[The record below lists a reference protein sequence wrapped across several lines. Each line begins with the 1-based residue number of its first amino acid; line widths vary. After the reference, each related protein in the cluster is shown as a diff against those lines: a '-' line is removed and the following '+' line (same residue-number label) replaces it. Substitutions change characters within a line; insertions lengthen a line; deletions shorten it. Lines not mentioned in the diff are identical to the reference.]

1 MDQSLHSWVLGAFPK
16 TMVAIDNVLET
27 LFQGFGHGAFG
38 VFAAL
43 LLVVLVATSIIPT
56 IIAVSLGAA
65 WLIAVVWLARL
76 APLKSLTVISR
87 WVLVLFGGAIFAV
100 AANSFGTW
108 AVAQYQKQR
117 KFDLAET
124 QRDKDSP
131 EHPAAVLSDKNA
143 SAEKAEATPAPVP
156 DKKPSRPPNSQPEI
170 KPANRASNSDNVTEG
185 IWFGI
190 HIEASKTVRDEFWAL
205 DDKFL
210 NQFRKSGSLNTI
222 DRLPPNYAVTG
233 WASTF
238 MKILPCGEEGIS
250 TSEISFVISEH
261 PLMVASMANNASQG
275 KCAIRAGVFVPHTG
289 QGVSLVGSDPLP
301 PQQYILEFPVWGAKD
316 SFGLRF
322 HMWSE
327 ELKQLNQGYLPLWK
341 SFAIDDANETIDL
354 QIHRKGPRWTPVPRI
369 EQCLPNKILL
379 RTALESGGPWI
390 VREYKLVSNIPH
402 QIGRGDD
409 ASQIFIWA
417 FTWQRT
423 GYGEQLNAFAGA
435 DGNMPP
441 GLQLHDIR

>member
-1 MDQSLHSWVLGAFPK
+1 MS
-16 TMVAIDNVLET
+16 AIDTALET
-27 LFQGFGHGAFG
+27 LFRTFGNHVFG
-38 VFAAL
+38 VIVAL
-43 LLVVLVATSIIPT
+43 LLVALVATNVIPL
-56 IIAVSLGAA
+56 IIAISVGAA
-65 WLIAVVWLARL
+65 WLIAVIWLARL
-76 APLKSLTVISR
+76 APVKGLTVISR
-87 WVLVLFGGAIFAV
+87 WMIVLIGGAVFAV
-100 AANSFGTW
+100 AANSFGKWT
-108 AVAQYQKQR
+108 VAQYQKQR
-117 KFDLAET
+117 KADFAES
-124 QRDKDSP
+124 QK
-131 EHPAAVLSDKNA
+131 ENAAPARPVALPPDTSNSTERQEV
-143 SAEKAEATPAPVP
+143 TPAPVP
-156 DKKPSRPPNSQPEI
+156 EKKPSRPPDSQPEI

-222 DRLPPNYAVTG
+222 DRLPPDNAVTG

-250 TSEISFVISEH
+250 TSAISFVISEH

-289 QGVSLVGSDPLP
+289 QGVSLVGFDPLP

-316 SFGLRF
+316 SFGVRF

-341 SFAIDDANETIDL
+341 SFAIDDANEKIDL

-435 DGNMPP
+435 DGKMPP